1 MKDIWQFLQ
10 VKPVKGFQHVSFD
23 MFSFHFFRKSEEKHH
38 LSFGSIL
45 LLSSLTVIPYIL
57 ATEIIL
63 FRKQRYFIKL
73 KRRVVGILAL
83 HETTEALYISSLAV
97 SSEYRR
103 LRIATYILN
112 YVLQVA
118 KRLNKKYLELSVFK
132 TNIPALRLY
141 KKNGFVKKKEKKF
154 SLILRKEIA

>member
-1 MKDIWQFLQ
+1 MKNVWRFLR
-10 VKPVKGFQHVSFD
+10 VKPVKGAQRLIFNL
-23 MFSFHFFRKSEEKHH
+23 FSFRFFRKSEEKHH

-45 LLSSLTVIPYIL
+45 LLSPLTVIPYIL

-73 KRRVVGILAL
+73 KRQVVGILAL
-83 HETTEALYISSLAV
+83 HETTETVYISSLAV
-97 SSEYRR
+97 ASEYRR

-141 KKNGFVKKKEKKF
+141 KKNGFIKKKERKF
-154 SLILRKEIA
+154 SFLLRKEIA